1 MMCSIG
7 YVRTNIVIDEELIEA
22 AMTATGAKTRRE
34 TVDRALREVVSREK
48 RLRILDLAG
57 VGWEGDLEEMRGD
70 RDLD

>member
-34 TVDRALREVVSREK
+34 AVDRSLREVVSREK

-57 VGWEGDLEEMRGD
+57 VGWEGDLEEMRRD